1 MSPQQIVFDTYSM
14 QSKPGVNF
22 SAKQTP
28 QATGTSLT
36 QNEDNSPNSGAGYS
50 IST

>member
-1 MSPQQIVFDTYSM
+1 MSPQQIIFDTYSI
-14 QSKPGVNF
+14 PGVNF
-22 SAKQTP
+22 SAKQTA
-28 QATGTSLT
+28 QATGTSLP